1 MTAAN
6 VSSMDDDDSSSSS
19 SSNTSMTPS
28 AGNRTTMGSAHPPT
42 TSLLSAG
49 DSWAVVWM
57 AAATLLTTVGNL
69 AICWIIC
76 RTPPLLNTHNKFV
89 LSLAWCDLLM
99 GVLNGPLAIVAIVY
113 DDWVLGGAMCQINGL
128 LTTLFGVASVITL
141 SVISLNR

>member
-1 MTAAN
+1 MVAN
-6 VSSMDDDDSSSSS
+6 GSSEY
-19 SSNTSMTPS
+19 SNTSAPAPT
-28 AGNRTTMGSAHPPT
+28 NRTGESSQPT
-42 TSLLSAG
+42 TSVLSVG

-57 AAATLLTTVGNL
+57 AAATLFTTVGNL

-76 RTPPLLNTHNKFV
+76 RAPPLLNTHNKFV

-99 GVLNGPLAIVAIVY
+99 GILNGPLAIIAIVY
-113 DDWVLGGAMCQINGL
+113 DDWVLGVAMCQINGL